1 MIPPRSELN
10 RLHANICTGLAD
22 PVRIAIL
29 YLLEDGEANVTT
41 LIEHLELPQ
50 STVSRHLRVLRTSHL
65 VNAERR
71 GQHIYYRLTDERVI
85 GALNTL
91 RAVLQDRMT
100 ARARAFDGST
110 QEEDSL

>member
-10 RLHANICTGLAD
+10 QLHAHICMGLAD

-41 LIEHLELPQ
+41 LTKHLELPQ

-65 VNAERR
+65 VNTERR
-71 GQHIYYRLTDERVI
+71 GQHIYYQLTDARVI
-85 GALNTL
+85 AALNML

-100 ARARAFDGST
+100 ERARTFANPT
-110 QEEDSL
+110 QEEDS